1 MACNNR
7 TRPNILVTGTP
18 CTGKSVLANEIAER
32 TGLNHINVGELAKQN
47 NLFEGWDEQYNCHVL
62 DEDRVVDELED
73 QMCEGGNVVD
83 YHGCDFFPER
93 WFDIVFVL
101 RTNNTI
107 LYKRLEQRGYSG
119 KKLTDNVECE
129 IMQTILEEARES
141 YKTEIVHELQSDTT
155 EELENN
161 LDQIVAWIQKWSG

>member
-1 MACNNR
+1 M
-7 TRPNILVTGTP
+7 VTGTP

>member
-1 MACNNR
+1 MACGNR

-32 TGLNHINVGELAKQN
+32 TGLNHINVGDLAKQN

>member
-1 MACNNR
+1 M
-7 TRPNILVTGTP
+7 T
-18 CTGKSVLANEIAER
+18 
-32 TGLNHINVGELAKQN
+32 
-47 NLFEGWDEQYNCHVL
+47 
-62 DEDRVVDELED
+62 VV
-73 QMCEGGNVVD
+73 
-83 YHGCDFFPER
+83 F
-93 WFDIVFVL
+93 
-101 RTNNTI
+101 
-107 LYKRLEQRGYSG
+107 YKYFRGYSG